1 MRTIKNFS
9 VTSIVNNFF
18 AGPLSNNSE
27 NLINDNYFFFCD
39 DNIECLSLTQWQH
52 LHSDPNFISNFEIT
66 DFDFFN
72 PLFAFNTA
80 KLAWIIGSNF
90 YSFIY
95 WSTVY
100 CNCLGHFCNNFYNEL
115 ILMFLPIFNNIID
128 SAHILYIIV
137 MNSLFP
143 DSFPPL
149 PGRTPLARDTLLLF
163 LIHTVLVGRVFSLLI
178 SLVLYLLKIFSF
190 IVLKYLPHFTV
201 KYLFLYNRKQRKFWR
216 TTLSLG
222 DTKKDIEIY
231 NSYMAFRILII
242 KKTFLAVVQIIK
254 NITISSVL
262 ILIIHT
268 HPAWS

>member
-1 MRTIKNFS
+1 MAPSIN
-9 VTSIVNNFF
+9 TS
-18 AGPLSNNSE
+18 PLSNKSE
-27 NLINDNYFFFCD
+27 NLIDVNYFFCD
-39 DNIECLSLTQWQH
+39 NNIECLSLIQWQH
-52 LHSDPNFISNFEIT
+52 LHSDPYFISNFEIT

-72 PLFAFNTA
+72 PSFILNTA

-128 SAHILYIIV
+128 TTHIIYTVV

-149 PGRTPLARDTLLLF
+149 PGSTPLPRKTLLLF
-163 LIHTVLVGRVFSLLI
+163 LIHTVLVGRVFSLCI
-178 SLVLYLLKIFSF
+178 SLVLYLYKIFSF
-190 IVLKYLPHFTV
+190 IVLKYRPHFTV

-216 TTLSLG
+216 ATLSLG
-222 DTKKDIEIY
+222 DTKKDIKIY

-242 KKTFLAVVQIIK
+242 KKTLLAIVQIIK
-254 NITISSVL
+254 NICITSVL
-262 ILIIHT
+262 ILIIRT